1 MLRSRHILEQNEAP
15 ASRVE
20 DGMKDTLASPS
31 RSLVLG
37 LLISLA
43 LLAFW
48 VVSASVDRIGFVSFL
63 LRWLHIAS
71 AMIWVG
77 MIWFV
82 NFIQLVAVA
91 EAEPPARAAI
101 LKHIVPRVALTFR
114 HASHVAIGSG
124 VLLLATSGYLLDQL
138 VFSAPVYVPLQRSL
152 LIWAGV
158 VAAMAMYMFVHMMI
172 WPGLRKVLG
181 IEAADVDQIAAARVK
196 VATYARWNLV
206 LAVPVTVAMVAAAH
220 LY

>member
-1 MLRSRHILEQNEAP
+1 
-15 ASRVE
+15 
-20 DGMKDTLASPS
+20 
-31 RSLVLG
+31 
-37 LLISLA
+37 
-43 LLAFW
+43 
-48 VVSASVDRIGFVSFL
+48 
-63 LRWLHIAS
+63 
-71 AMIWVG
+71 MIWVG

-114 HASHVAIGSG
+114 HASHLTVATGA
-124 VLLLATSGYLLDQL
+124 LLLFTGGYLGGSLIYASA
-138 VFSAPVYVPLQRSL
+138 VFTPISRNILMWSGTLGAL
-152 LIWAGV
+152 
-158 VAAMAMYMFVHMMI
+158 AMYMFVHMMI

-181 IEAADVDQIAAARVK
+181 VEPADTEQIAAARVK

>member
-1 MLRSRHILEQNEAP
+1 MLTPCLIALAILA
-15 ASRVE
+15 
-20 DGMKDTLASPS
+20 
-31 RSLVLG
+31 
-37 LLISLA
+37 I
-43 LLAFW
+43 W
-48 VVSASVDRIGFVSFL
+48 VVSARVDTLGFTSFL
-63 LRWLHIAS
+63 LRWLHIVS
-71 AMIWVG
+71 AMIWIG

-124 VLLLATSGYLLDQL
+124 LLLLVTSGYLLDRL
-138 VFSAPVYVPLQRSL
+138 MFASPVYIPPLRNL
-152 LIWAGV
+152 LLWAGV
-158 VAAMAMYMFVHMMI
+158 ISAFAMYMFVHMMI

-181 IEAADVDQIAAARVK
+181 IESADAEQIAAARAK

>member
-1 MLRSRHILEQNEAP
+1 
-15 ASRVE
+15 
-20 DGMKDTLASPS
+20 MKDTLASPT
-31 RSLVLG
+31 RSLILG
-37 LLISLA
+37 LLIALA
-43 LLAFW
+43 ILAAW
-48 VVSASVDRIGFVSFL
+48 IVNSGVDRIGFTSFL

-82 NFIQLVAVA
+82 NFIQLAAVA
-91 EAEPPARAAI
+91 EADAPGKAAI

-114 HASHVAIGSG
+114 HASHVVVGSG
-124 VLLLATSGYLLDQL
+124 VLLLVTSGYLLDRL
-138 VFSAPVYVPLQRSL
+138 VFASPVYVPPLRNL
-152 LIWAGV
+152 LLWGGV
-158 VAAMAMYMFVHMMI
+158 VVAMAMYMFVHMMI

-181 IEAADVDQIAAARVK
+181 IEQADADQVAAARAK
-196 VATYARWNLV
+196 VAVYARWNLI